1 MPQMAKTVL
10 WSRPGYPQSSPG
22 SPSRRS
28 RLRPHATGTGNAG
41 LPWCAYMMPH
51 AEKIPSPPK
60 MHVPTGRPLLKWL
73 LPPPMKQRAWVD
85 FKSLFDDGLAQARAF
100 EEMLRSLANKPIE
113 PSKTFRKTGC

>member
-1 MPQMAKTVL
+1 LIEFDGVFKFNGEQIGWFGGDHLRDRLGRVILA
-10 WSRPGYPQSSPG
+10 RPGAKIEG
-22 SPSRRS
+22 V
-28 RLRPHATGTGNAG
+28 
-41 LPWCAYMMPH
+41 MMPH

-113 PSKTFRKTGC
+113 PSKTFCKTGC